1 MTLTHILIF
10 AGASIPFMWLTPAR
24 WRPWGLLAG
33 CVLAM
38 GWFQSTATSLDL
50 LLPAA
55 TIILIIA
62 VWWLIQPPSI
72 PNRDI
77 WPALL
82 IMGGGLAAIWVS
94 LSERPGLMV
103 MLSGV
108 GVVSVAAISLS
119 QLLPQAE
126 QVEPYK
132 RLAVI
137 LIAVIVVILVVL
149 KSPPLARVV
158 GMWSTADD
166 ALSRLSWLG
175 FSYIAFRL
183 IAVLLDFRAGNL
195 PPDGFSLRDMAVYT
209 LFFPAF
215 TAGPIDRAQRFIPE
229 LDQAHPL
236 DSSRLVEG
244 AMRIAVG
251 IGKKFILADSLA
263 LVAMNPALIDRTMSA
278 PGLWLVLYL
287 YTFQIFLDFSGYS
300 DVAIGLGR
308 LYGITLPENFD
319 RPYLQPNIQQFWQR
333 WHMTL
338 SGWFRAYYFLPL
350 SRALIRRHFSPTPIV
365 FLAQISTMFL
375 IGMWHGVTVNFALW
389 GLWHGIGLFLFK
401 LLADHTRGWTMRVN
415 ERPWLRRFIYA
426 GSVFATFHFV
436 ALGWIFFALP
446 TPDDSLNMLARLFG
460 G

>member
-1 MTLTHILIF
+1 MR
-10 AGASIPFMWLTPAR
+10 LTPTR

-38 GWFQSTATSLDL
+38 GWFQSTATGLDL

-55 TIILIIA
+55 TMILIVA
-62 VWWLIQPPSI
+62 VWWLIQPSSS
-72 PNRDI
+72 PNRDT
-77 WPALL
+77 WLALL
-82 IMGGGLAAIWVS
+82 IIGIGLAAIWIS
-94 LSERPGLMV
+94 LPERPGLV
-103 MLSGV
+103 VIFSGV
-108 GVVSVAAISLS
+108 GIASVAAISVS
-119 QLLPQAE
+119 QLLPRAE
-126 QVEPYK
+126 QVESYK
-132 RLAVI
+132 RFAVI
-137 LIAVIVVILVVL
+137 LVAVIIVILVVM
-149 KSPPLARVV
+149 KSPPLARLT
-158 GMWSTADD
+158 GLWSATDD
-166 ALSRLSWLG
+166 VMSRLSWLG

-183 IAVLLDFRAGNL
+183 MAVLLDFRVGNL
-195 PPDGFSLRDMAVYT
+195 PREGFSLRDMAVYT

-215 TAGPIDRAQRFIPE
+215 TAGPIDHAQRFIPE
-229 LDQAHPL
+229 LNQAQPL
-236 DSSRLVEG
+236 NASRFVEG
-244 AMRIAVG
+244 LMRITVG

-263 LVAMNPALIDRTMSA
+263 LVAMNPTLIDRTDST

-319 RPYLQPNIQQFWQR
+319 RPYLQPNIQQFWQH

-350 SRALIRRHFSPTPIV
+350 SRALIRRHLSPNLIIFFAHLT
-365 FLAQISTMFL
+365 TMFL

-401 LLADHTRGWTMRVN
+401 LLTDHTRGWTMRVN
-415 ERPWLRRFIYA
+415 ERPWLRRVIYA
-426 GSVFATFHFV
+426 GSVFTTFHFV

-446 TPDDSLNMLARLFG
+446 TPNDSLNVLRQLFG